1 MTNTTLHYSHVLWS
15 NMTSECLVLRA
26 QSFCRQ
32 SETIGYHSAVVTD
45 PPQFHTNDQIFP

>member
-1 MTNTTLHYSHVLWS
+1 MTNTTLHYSHLLWS

-32 SETIGYHSAVVTD
+32 SEIVGGGHSAVATD
-45 PPQFHTNDQIFP
+45 PPQLF